1 MGFIVSP
8 VTPISITAA
17 TAAAVKRKISD
28 DLYNYNPDPYDR
40 SSWSSGYGQSPVDA
54 SPSPSLVS
62 VTTPST
68 LLNRNDVK
76 MSPTPSPAGS
86 ETAKPTGYSYKTV
99 HWPKSGLATGYNNFH
114 FK

>member
-1 MGFIVSP
+1 MIGSNK
-8 VTPISITAA
+8 TQALSNIT
-17 TAAAVKRKISD
+17 III
-28 DLYNYNPDPYDR
+28 NHFR